1 MQCNSKAKP
10 RTPKHD
16 PHKSPQTRVR
26 GGITREPGRGPT
38 ISPTWASAAGADVPS
53 QAGHRSHFVLRLH
66 RASRLFLRTVTFT
79 ALLCHCP
86 PPGAFPTPLRRHRD
100 AAAAAAVTGQLTLRA
115 PGQLP
120 SCWDWGPLVP
130 SPGLGTQRK
139 AGRGA
144 ESCALVPNYT
154 KTTCTN
160 WLKSTCNTRISRST
174 SGRRAL

>member
-38 ISPTWASAAGADVPS
+38 ISLTWASAAGADVPS

-130 SPGLGTQRK
+130 SLDWEPRERQGEGQRAVPSSPTTQRRLVRTGSR
-139 AGRGA
+139 A
-144 ESCALVPNYT
+144 CA
-154 KTTCTN
+154 
-160 WLKSTCNTRISRST
+160 TRE
-174 SGRRAL
+174 

>member
-1 MQCNSKAKP
+1 MPSLEPPNTIHIRVLKP
-10 RTPKHD
+10 GCAVGLPGSQAEAPLFPRLGPRQ
-16 PHKSPQTRVR
+16 PVR
-26 GGITREPGRGPT
+26 M
-38 ISPTWASAAGADVPS
+38 W

-130 SPGLGTQRK
+130 SPGLGTQRT

-160 WLKSTCNTRISRST
+160 WLKSMCNTRISRST